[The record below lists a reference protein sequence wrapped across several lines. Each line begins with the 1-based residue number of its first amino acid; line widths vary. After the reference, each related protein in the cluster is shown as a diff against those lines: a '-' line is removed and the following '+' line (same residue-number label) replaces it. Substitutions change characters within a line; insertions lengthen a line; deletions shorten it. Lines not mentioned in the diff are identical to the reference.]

1 MTRATGR
8 GVIAVLIGA
17 AVLAGCSSATTSA
30 GETTTTASASSAAC
44 SQSAILAAAKSSTS
58 TGPVNSVSNFGCS
71 GAWAY
76 ANVNVGNGSA
86 SYDAVI
92 VLQAEASGWVVA
104 DRGNACSNHL
114 VPSAIYTQAC
124 SSS

>member
-1 MTRATGR
+1 MA
-8 GVIAVLIGA
+8 
-17 AVLAGCSSATTSA
+17 
-30 GETTTTASASSAAC
+30 ASSAA
-44 SQSAILAAAKSSTS
+44 QSAILAAAKSSTS

-92 VLQAEASGWVVA
+92 VLQAQASGWVVA

-114 VPSAIYTQAC
+114 VPSTIYTQAC